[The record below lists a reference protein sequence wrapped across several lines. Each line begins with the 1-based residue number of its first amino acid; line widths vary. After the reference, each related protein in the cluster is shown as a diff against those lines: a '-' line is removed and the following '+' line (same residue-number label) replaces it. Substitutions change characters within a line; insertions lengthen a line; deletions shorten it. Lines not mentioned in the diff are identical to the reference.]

1 MMNAHFPSLNNDRNS
16 TNNKTL
22 DKANYD
28 ISKKIEVS
36 LNAVNKIQ
44 HLLGK
49 WSVQF
54 ISKFNL

>member
-1 MMNAHFPSLNNDRNS
+1 MINAHFPSLNNDRNS

-36 LNAVNKIQ
+36 LNAMNKIQ

-49 WSVQF
+49 
-54 ISKFNL
+54 